1 MSYSSHP
8 NFVLMFFN
16 CDFYKVHKFYLIPCM
31 TCYKNNVIG
40 FGLEV
45 LKHKK
50 LPEILKNLPSFFPNK
65 FSLNQ
70 LHHDL

>member
-1 MSYSSHP
+1 
-8 NFVLMFFN
+8 
-16 CDFYKVHKFYLIPCM
+16 M

-50 LPEILKNLPSFFPNK
+50 LPEILKNLLSFFPNK